1 MEKKIRRIFC
11 NIAIVVLILCFF
23 VGLLWFVMG
32 SLEMEPTAEQI
43 EKARIGALCV
53 MSVSGL
59 GLLGTVLLRRRV

>member
-11 NIAIVVLILCFF
+11 NIAIVVLMLCFF
-23 VGLLWFVMG
+23 VGLLWLVMG

>member
-23 VGLLWFVMG
+23 VGLLWLVMG